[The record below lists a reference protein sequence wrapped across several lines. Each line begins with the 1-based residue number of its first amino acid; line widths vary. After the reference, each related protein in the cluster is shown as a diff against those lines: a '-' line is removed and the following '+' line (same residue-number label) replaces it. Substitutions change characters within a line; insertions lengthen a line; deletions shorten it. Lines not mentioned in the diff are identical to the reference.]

1 MMGSETSTWGES
13 GLGTEQELQ
22 RRLAYTTPAD
32 TVRGLSFH
40 TVLDAVRAEQGE
52 AAAEHCLG
60 ALSEKHFR
68 SFFHYPVSDYLR
80 VLYSAGWM
88 LSERHGGF
96 DNAIR
101 RIAGGMAPGFL
112 ASTVGKA
119 FLLLTKEG
127 PKHLINNMP
136 VAFRA
141 AASFGEVSLQWV
153 GPRHGML
160 RVRRDFLLYM
170 NHEGGLL
177 GLFRALELPGGRV
190 NGRQVGSLDNEIEF
204 SWGD

>member
-1 MMGSETSTWGES
+1 MDS
-13 GLGTEQELQ
+13 GLGTEHELR
-22 RRLAYTTPAD
+22 RRLALTSPTD

-40 TVLDAVRAEQGE
+40 SVLDAVRADLGE
-52 AAAEHCLG
+52 DAAEQCVGKLPER
-60 ALSEKHFR
+60 SFR

-80 VLYSAGWM
+80 VMYSAGWM

-101 RIAGGMAPGFL
+101 RIAGGIAPGFL

-119 FLLLTKEG
+119 FMLLTKEG

-136 VAFRA
+136 VAYRA
-141 AASFGEVSLQWV
+141 AASFGELTLQWT
-153 GPRHGML
+153 GPRHGL
-160 RVRRDFLLYM
+160 VRTRHDFLLYM

-177 GLFRALELPGGRV
+177 GLFRALGLRGARV
-190 NGRQVGSLDNEIEF
+190 QGRQVGPLDNEIEF

>member
-1 MMGSETSTWGES
+1 MMGSESATWMDS
-13 GLGTEQELQ
+13 GLGTEQELL
-22 RRLAYTTPAD
+22 RRLALATPAD

-40 TVLDAVRAEQGE
+40 AALDAVRVDLGE
-52 AAAEHCLG
+52 DAAEHCLG
-60 ALSEKHFR
+60 KLSERHFR

-101 RIAGGMAPGFL
+101 RIAGGIAPGFL

-136 VAFRA
+136 VAYRA
-141 AASFGEVSLQWV
+141 AASFGELSLQWM
-153 GPRHGML
+153 GPRHGL
-160 RVRRDFLLYM
+160 VRTRHDFLLYM

-177 GLFRALELPGGRV
+177 GLFRALELRGARV
-190 NGRQVGSLDNEIEF
+190 QGRQVGPLDNEIEF

>member
-1 MMGSETSTWGES
+1 MMGSESSTSADS
-13 GLGTEQELQ
+13 GLGTEQELL
-22 RRLAYTTPAD
+22 RRLALTTPAD

-40 TVLDAVRAEQGE
+40 TVMDAVRADMGE

-60 ALSEKHFR
+60 KLSEKSFR

-80 VLYSAGWM
+80 VLYAAGWM
-88 LSERHGGF
+88 LSERHGSF

-101 RIAGGMAPGFL
+101 RIAGGIAPGFL

-136 VAFRA
+136 VAFKA
-141 AASFGEVSLQWV
+141 AASFGEVSLQWM
-153 GPRHGML
+153 GPRHGVL
-160 RVRRDFLLYM
+160 HTRRDFLLYM

-177 GLFRALELPGGRV
+177 GLFRALELPGARV
-190 NGRQVGSLDNEIEF
+190 QGRQVGSLDNEIEF

>member
-1 MMGSETSTWGES
+1 MMGSESATGMDS
-13 GLGTEQELQ
+13 GLGTEQELL
-22 RRLAYTTPAD
+22 RRLALATPAD

-40 TVLDAVRAEQGE
+40 AALDAVRVDLGE
-52 AAAEHCLG
+52 DAAEHCLG
-60 ALSEKHFR
+60 TLSERHFR
-68 SFFHYPVSDYLR
+68 SFFHYPVSNYLR
-80 VLYSAGWM
+80 LLYSAGWM

-101 RIAGGMAPGFL
+101 RIAGGIAPGFL

-136 VAFRA
+136 VANRA
-141 AASFGEVSLQWV
+141 AASFGELTLHWT
-153 GPRHGML
+153 GPRHGL
-160 RVRRDFLLYM
+160 VRTRNDFLLYM

-177 GLFRALELPGGRV
+177 GLFRVLGLRGARV
-190 NGRQVGSLDNEIEF
+190 QGRQVGPLDNEIEF

>member
-1 MMGSETSTWGES
+1 MIGSETSTWGES

-22 RRLAYTTPAD
+22 RRLSLATPAD

-40 TVLDAVRAEQGE
+40 TSLDAVRADLGE
-52 AAAEHCLG
+52 AAAAHCL
-60 ALSEKHFR
+60 AQVPEKSFR
-68 SFFHYPVSDYLR
+68 SFFHYPISDYLR
-80 VLYSAGWM
+80 VLYTSAWM
-88 LSERHGGF
+88 LSDRHGGF

-119 FLLLTKEG
+119 FLLLSKEG

-141 AASFGEVSLQWV
+141 AASFGEVSLHWV
-153 GPRHGML
+153 GPRHGL
-160 RVRRDFLLYM
+160 LHIRRDFLLYM

-177 GLFRALELPGGRV
+177 GLFRALELPGTRIY
-190 NGRQVGSLDNEIEF
+190 GRQVGPLDNEIEF